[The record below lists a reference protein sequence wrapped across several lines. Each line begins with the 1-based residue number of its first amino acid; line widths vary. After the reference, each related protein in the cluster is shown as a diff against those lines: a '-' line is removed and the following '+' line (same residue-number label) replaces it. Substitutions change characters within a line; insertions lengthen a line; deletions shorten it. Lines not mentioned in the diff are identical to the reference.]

1 MKWNRTHPFCSLN
14 ASFCA
19 NISGWVCFPV
29 GSIIVRTR
37 INIWYCKK
45 TCFEFAVG
53 QHQLNN
59 KQYASV
65 LQLAFSVDFSEMFL
79 FFHCF
84 YFTIKY
90 SSFPDH
96 NPPETPSSL
105 PPLCNSLSFPSLSS
119 TFLLFSSPL
128 SSPLF
133 VSPLFSSPV
142 LSSPR
147 PSVYPIWQSH
157 LSWELSQGTRLLIQF
172 LLNLMAL
179 GSAFAIRATCGKTK
193 QGGKR
198 SKGDGGAW
206 KTCLKNLSLDD

>member
-1 MKWNRTHPFCSLN
+1 MPAFCSRLFLLTFLKCSYSFIVFISELN
-14 ASFCA
+14 
-19 NISGWVCFPV
+19 
-29 GSIIVRTR
+29 T
-37 INIWYCKK
+37 
-45 TCFEFAVG
+45 
-53 QHQLNN
+53 L
-59 KQYASV
+59 
-65 LQLAFSVDFSEMFL
+65 LFL
-79 FFHCF
+79 I
-84 YFTIKY
+84 TSPQK
-90 SSFPDH
+90 
-96 NPPETPSSL
+96 PPPSSL

-193 QGGKR
+193 QGEKKG
-198 SKGDGGAW
+198 SKGDGGA
-206 KTCLKNLSLDD
+206 

>member
-1 MKWNRTHPFCSLN
+1 MPVFCSRLFLLTFLKCSYSFIVFISELN
-14 ASFCA
+14 T
-19 NISGWVCFPV
+19 P
-29 GSIIVRTR
+29 
-37 INIWYCKK
+37 
-45 TCFEFAVG
+45 
-53 QHQLNN
+53 L
-59 KQYASV
+59 
-65 LQLAFSVDFSEMFL
+65 FL
-79 FFHCF
+79 I
-84 YFTIKY
+84 TSPQK
-90 SSFPDH
+90 
-96 NPPETPSSL
+96 PPPPI

-193 QGGKR
+193 QEK
-198 SKGDGGAW
+198 KGGA
-206 KTCLKNLSLDD
+206 KETEEPEKPV